1 MEVFEYG
8 FLDEERLKVAMI
20 TFDEGSLRF
29 VYRVAGVAKDKGR
42 VLLETVGGQDFWFL
56 PGGRGEFLEPS
67 RETLRREMIEEIGT
81 KVKVGRLLWVVENF
95 FGGKDLI
102 TAQGMSVHE
111 IGFYF
116 LMELPRNSLL
126 RKLETFPGE
135 DNGFKI
141 TFKWHRLEDLKKIR
155 VLPSFLQTELK
166 RIPDG
171 PKHIIHQDK

>member
-1 MEVFEYG
+1 
-8 FLDEERLKVAMI
+8 LI

-29 VYRVAGVAKDKGR
+29 VYRVAGVAIDKGR

-67 RETLRREMIEEIGT
+67 QETLRREMIEEIHT
-81 KVKVGRLLWVVENF
+81 RVKVGRLLWVVENF
-95 FGGKDLI
+95 FSGKDLI

-116 LMELPRNSLL
+116 LMELPKNSRL
-126 RKLETFPGE
+126 RRLETFPGDE
-135 DNGFKI
+135 EGFEV
-141 TFKWHRLEDLKKIR
+141 TFGWHRLDKLKKIR

-171 PKHIIHQDK
+171 TKHIVHQDK